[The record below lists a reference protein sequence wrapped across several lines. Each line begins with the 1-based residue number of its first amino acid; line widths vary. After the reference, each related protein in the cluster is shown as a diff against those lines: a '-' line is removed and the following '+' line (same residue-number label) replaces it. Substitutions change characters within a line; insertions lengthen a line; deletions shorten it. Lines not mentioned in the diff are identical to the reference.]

1 MTDNC
6 ATIWMYDSHNTA
18 VAINNVFIFIQE
30 DCAKICIKD
39 WIQKTPDIVNG
50 KLNPCLDCDEVKS
63 GPIFKY
69 YAGRTRRDSGIK
81 SSIPRP
87 ASQMYNMT

>member
-1 MTDNC
+1 M
-6 ATIWMYDSHNTA
+6 
-18 VAINNVFIFIQE
+18 
-30 DCAKICIKD
+30 KD
-39 WIQKTPDIVNG
+39 WILKTPDIVDG
-50 KLNPCLDCDEVKS
+50 KLNPCLECDETKS

-69 YAGRTRRDSGIK
+69 YSGRTRRNSGIV